1 MKSFSKQAVLYLI
14 LTPFLVLF
22 IYPFL
27 WLITACFKTN
37 GEIYKPMNLIPEAV
51 KKEFEAV
58 TIGKSPLNFM
68 RGFWKSL
75 DNWDYQYF
83 SQLFSGKDIPFW
95 DFWGNSLIMTSS
107 QALLAVLVS
116 AATAYFFVFRNSKW
130 NRLLFMIAVAL
141 ILIPRQI
148 MIYPLREFIFDIKLN
163 DNLLAVILPGAV
175 SGIGIIFFIQ
185 IYKNLPRDYVD
196 LARMEGASETRAF
209 LSTIP
214 LLASAFIC
222 CFMIHFLIAW
232 QMHLIPL
239 QLLDKNQLLPVG
251 VSSLFSSSLRYNLA
265 VVMCAGIFCILPAAL
280 LFSLTYKR
288 FRSAL
293 SESIS

>member
-1 MKSFSKQAVLYLI
+1 MKNFLKQSSLYILLLPVLL
-14 LTPFLVLF
+14 LF

-37 GEIYKPMNLIPEAV
+37 REIYKPMQLLPEAV
-51 KKEFEAV
+51 SK
-58 TIGKSPLNFM
+58 NFTENSQITWHQVWNS
-68 RGFWKSL
+68 FK
-75 DNWDYQYF
+75 DWDFQYF
-83 SQLFSGKDIPFW
+83 SQLYSGKDIPFW
-95 DFWGNSLIMTSS
+95 EYWGNSMIMTFG
-107 QALLAVLVS
+107 QAFLAVAVS
-116 AATAYFFVFRNSKW
+116 AAAAYYFVFRESRW
-130 NRLLFMIAVAL
+130 NRVLFMAAVAL

-148 MIYPLREFIFDIKLN
+148 MIYPLRELVFDMKLN
-163 DNLLAVILPGAV
+163 DNLLAIILPGAV

-196 LARMEGASETRAF
+196 LARMEGASESRAF
-209 LSTIP
+209 LSTVP
-214 LLASAFIC
+214 LLSSAFIC

-251 VSSLFSSSLRYNLA
+251 ISSLFSSSLRYNLA
-265 VVMCAGIFCILPAAL
+265 VVMCAGLFCILPSAL
-280 LFSLTYKR
+280 FFAVTYRK

-293 SESIS
+293 SQSIH

>member
-1 MKSFSKQAVLYLI
+1 MKNFLKQSVLYL
-14 LTPFLVLF
+14 FLLPVLLLF

-27 WLITACFKTN
+27 WLLSSCFKSN
-37 GEIYKPMNLIPEAV
+37 REIYKPMQLLP
-51 KKEFEAV
+51 KQ
-58 TIGKSPLNFM
+58 
-68 RGFWKSL
+68 
-75 DNWDYQYF
+75 WDFQYF
-83 SQLFSGKDIPFW
+83 TQLFSGKDIAFW
-95 DFWGNSLIMTSS
+95 DFWANSLLMTFS

-116 AATAYFFVFRNSKW
+116 AAAAYFFVYKESKF
-130 NRLLFMIAVAL
+130 NRLLFVLAVAL

-185 IYKNLPRDYVD
+185 IYKNLPKDYVD
-196 LARMEGASETRAF
+196 LARMEGASEVKAF

-214 LLASAFIC
+214 LLFSAFIC
-222 CFMIHFLIAW
+222 CFIIHFLIAW

-239 QLLDKNQLLPVG
+239 QLLNKNQLLPVG
-251 VSSLFSSSLRYNLA
+251 VSSLFSSSMRYNLA
-265 VVMCAGIFCILPAAL
+265 VVMCAGLFCILPSAL
-280 LFSLTYKR
+280 LFGLTYKK

-293 SESIS
+293 SESIN